1 MKSCQVV
8 SDFRRSSVVS
18 SFNQANEMIIS
29 SVLRKVEIEYSLN
42 NIIIIIISVSALIYT
57 DRFFGANRCDL

>member
-1 MKSCQVV
+1 MNLVKLYQISEE
-8 SDFRRSSVVS
+8 VVS

-29 SVLRKVEIEYSLN
+29 SVARKVEIVYSLN

>member
-1 MKSCQVV
+1 
-8 SDFRRSSVVS
+8 
-18 SFNQANEMIIS
+18 MIIS
-29 SVLRKVEIEYSLN
+29 SVLRKVEKEYSLN

>member
-1 MKSCQVV
+1 MKKKQGPTSSNAVKSCQVV

-29 SVLRKVEIEYSLN
+29 SVLRKVEKEYSLN
-42 NIIIIIISVSALIYT
+42 NIIIIIFNEII
-57 DRFFGANRCDL
+57 